1 MRRSAHVLFRWLRR
15 AFATLLVLLAI
26 FVLYRAWDAK
36 RRPFLK
42 AWHRFVP
49 PSEVR
54 AADLTDRF
62 TIEDYLRRED
72 RVFREVDENVSQR
85 LDAEDRTPTNRYFPE
100 SLTSPRR
107 FARDWNRTFE
117 TAPDGGEVRGGAL
130 LLHGLTDSP
139 YSMRRVAEILKSEG
153 IYCLGLRMPGHGTVP
168 GALTKAVWEDWSAA
182 TRVGVR
188 HVRRRIGEGKP
199 LYLVGYSNGGALS
212 VKYALDALEDANLP
226 RVDRVVLLS
235 PMIGVTP
242 AAGLA
247 KYIGGLAVIPYFEK
261 ARWLD
266 VVPEYN
272 PFKYNSFPVNA
283 GLQTSRLTTAIQTQI
298 ERLGKAGALD
308 KLPPILAFQSL
319 IDSTIVAGAV
329 KERLFDALPSNGS
342 ELVLFDVNHG
352 SLARAFIDPSVGELM
367 TRLTSGGN
375 RRYALT
381 VIANAGPDT
390 LDVVERTTP
399 AGSAS
404 PAVRPLTLAWP
415 AQVYSVGHVAIPFP
429 ADDPLYGGTPDPGQ
443 GGGPIHLGV
452 VAPRGENGVLTVS
465 PGAFLRISWNPFFP
479 YLEERVRRWVAR

>member
-1 MRRSAHVLFRWLRR
+1 MSRAATVLWRWLRR
-15 AFATLLVLLAI
+15 AFVTLLVLLAI
-26 FVLYRAWDAK
+26 LVLFRSWEAK

-54 AADLTDRF
+54 AADLTETF

-85 LDAEDRTPTNRYFPE
+85 LEAPDRTPTNRYFPE
-100 SLTSPRR
+100 SLASPRR
-107 FARDWNRTFE
+107 FPRDWNRTFE
-117 TAPDGGEVRGGAL
+117 MAPEAAVRGGAL

-139 YSMRRVAEILKSEG
+139 YSMRRTAEILRSEG
-153 IYCLGLRMPGHGTVP
+153 IYCLGLRVPGHGTVP

-188 HVRRRIGEGKP
+188 HVRGRIGEGRP

-212 VKYALDALEDANLP
+212 VKYALDAVEDAKLP
-226 RVDRVVLLS
+226 RVDRIVLMS

-247 KYIGGLAVIPYFEK
+247 KYIGGLAFLPYFEK

-283 GLQTSRLTTAIQTQI
+283 GLQTSRLTAAIQAQL
-298 ERLGKAGALD
+298 ERLSKHRALE

-319 IDSTIVAGAV
+319 VDSTIVAGAV

-352 SLARAFIDPSVGELM
+352 SVARPFLSPSVGELL
-367 TRLTSGGN
+367 TRLTSGGR
-375 RRYALT
+375 RRYTLT
-381 VIANAGPDT
+381 VISNAAPDS
-390 LDVVERTTP
+390 LGVSESSTP
-399 AGSAS
+399 AGADAA
-404 PAVRPLTLAWP
+404 AVRPLPLAWP

-429 ADDPLYGGTPDPGQ
+429 TDDSLYGGEPDAAQ
-443 GGGPIHLGV
+443 GGKVHLGV
-452 VAPRGENGVLTVS
+452 VAPRGEKGVLTVS
-465 PGAFLRISWNPFFP
+465 PGDFLRISWNPFFP
-479 YLEERVRRWVAR
+479 YVEERVRRFIAP